1 MKCENTNITYQDVLN
16 YSRYD
21 DLNRI
26 IDVPEF
32 LLHKHN
38 EANKDLIKD
47 MKAIPIVVL
56 AFLYLTLIVLLMPL
70 IIFVGLPINYL
81 YSKIKGR
88 N

>member
-1 MKCENTNITYQDVLN
+1 
-16 YSRYD
+16 
-21 DLNRI
+21 
-26 IDVPEF
+26 
-32 LLHKHN
+32 
-38 EANKDLIKD
+38 